1 MTLGKFIDLRSD
13 TVTTPTPE
21 MRRAM
26 ADAEVGDD
34 VYGEDPTVNRL
45 QELAAEKVGKEA
57 ALFVTSGTQGN
68 QCAVMTHTQR
78 GDEIILEAESHIFY
92 YEVGGVAL
100 LSGAQARTIKG
111 TRGALDPKDV
121 MAAIRD
127 DDLHHPRTSLV
138 CLENTHNRAGG
149 AVIRP
154 EQMKAVYD
162 LAKSHGLN
170 VHLDGARIFNAAV
183 ALGRPVTD
191 LTRNCDSVMFCLSK
205 GLSAPV
211 GSILAGSREFIARAR
226 KNRKV
231 MGGGMRQS
239 GVIAA
244 AGLIALE
251 KMVDRL
257 AEDHA
262 NAQVLAKG
270 LAAMPGIALD
280 PSTVETNIIYFD
292 LTHPDLD
299 GMSLPAA
306 LKKEGILVNP
316 SHGRRLRMVT
326 HKDVSRKDADAALVV
341 ISRVMKA

>member
-1 MTLGKFIDLRSD
+1 MGKFIDLRSD

-26 ADAEVGDD
+26 AEAEVGDD

-45 QELAAEKVGKEA
+45 QEVAAEKVGKEA

-78 GDEIILEAESHIFY
+78 GDEVILEADSHIFY

-100 LSGAQARTIKG
+100 LSGAQARTVKG
-111 TRGALDPKDV
+111 HRGALDPKDV

-127 DDLHHPRTSLV
+127 VDIHHPRTSLI
-138 CLENTHNRAGG
+138 CMENTHNRAGG
-149 AVIRP
+149 AVVRP

-162 LAKSHGLN
+162 LARSHGIS
-170 VHLDGARIFNAAV
+170 VHVDGARIFNAAT

-191 LTRNCDSVMFCLSK
+191 LTCNCDSVMFCLSK

-211 GSILAGSREFIARAR
+211 GSILAGSREFIERAR

-231 MGGGMRQS
+231 LGGGMRQA

-244 AGLIALE
+244 AGLVALE

-262 NAQVLAKG
+262 NAQILAKG
-270 LAAMPGIALD
+270 LAAMPGIDLD
-280 PSTVETNIIYFD
+280 PATVETNIIYFD
-292 LTHPDLD
+292 LTHPKLD
-299 GMSLPAA
+299 GMSFPAA
-306 LKKEGILVNP
+306 LKREGILVNP

-326 HKDVSRKDADAALVV
+326 HKDVSRKDVEMALLI
-341 ISRVMKA
+341 ISRVLKDG

>member
-1 MTLGKFIDLRSD
+1 MGKDIDLRSD

-45 QELAAEKVGKEA
+45 QEVAAEMVGKEA

-121 MAAIRD
+121 MGAIRD

-138 CLENTHNRAGG
+138 CMENTHNRAGG
-149 AVIRP
+149 AVVRP

-162 LAKSHGLN
+162 LAKSHGLK
-170 VHLDGARIFNAAV
+170 VHLDGARVFNAAT

-191 LTRNCDSVMFCLSK
+191 ITDNCDSVMFCLSK
-205 GLSAPV
+205 GLAAPV
-211 GSILAGSREFIARAR
+211 GSVLAGSREFIDRAR

-231 MGGGMRQS
+231 MGGGLRQS
-239 GVIAA
+239 GIIAA

-251 KMVDRL
+251 KMVGRL
-257 AEDHA
+257 ADDQA

-280 PSTVETNIIYFD
+280 PATVETNIIYFD
-292 LTHPDLD
+292 LTHPKLD
-299 GMSLPAA
+299 GKSFPAA
-306 LKKEGILVNP
+306 LKNEGILVNP
-316 SHGRRLRMVT
+316 SNGRRLRMVT
-326 HKDVSRKDADAALVV
+326 HKDISRKDVDTALVTMAR
-341 ISRVMKA
+341 IMKSA